1 MHPQVAGLA
10 RPLCLNGDAQHWR
23 RKDVSCQT
31 PGPPAATSRACQT
44 APSPTPTPMPL
55 PRKRAALSQ
64 MHYPSGKRPQGP
76 FHSVYRA
83 ASHEEQVVS
92 DEDED
97 EDDYME
103 MKDELESEPELKK
116 ALGDLEA
123 EEAHN
128 GCRTGSRSV
137 NGQGPSLQPTN
148 RSTPIPKAGGTR
160 LPTKF
165 PIAEYSSEDEVCSD
179 EEDYDDEDEDEDDL
193 AAGSVDDMEQQGE
206 EADLIEIG
214 SDGVGAPMTNSI
226 SGSLVDASEGP
237 SVTDA
242 PVEDAVAEQGVE
254 AAEPVICLENAGQ
267 AGPEGEST
275 NALEQEQVVEE
286 QPQVVTEDVAAVNHL
301 DDQAVMVVLEENH
314 VAEPSS
320 GVIEGDVQPVLEG
333 APIATP
339 VAEKVQTK
347 EEEEPQL
354 HEMLQ
359 DFHEL
364 DA

>member
-1 MHPQVAGLA
+1 M
-10 RPLCLNGDAQHWR
+10 
-23 RKDVSCQT
+23 
-31 PGPPAATSRACQT
+31 
-44 APSPTPTPMPL
+44 
-55 PRKRAALSQ
+55 
-64 MHYPSGKRPQGP
+64 
-76 FHSVYRA
+76 
-83 ASHEEQVVS
+83 VS

-267 AGPEGEST
+267 AGPEGESA

-347 EEEEPQL
+347 VSHFE
-354 HEMLQ
+354 
-359 DFHEL
+359 
-364 DA
+364 